1 MATSFCKTC
10 NGPKPIAEF
19 EITPSGNPRTECK
32 DCRAAKRRAAAKS
45 IAPKR
50 TTETVPKPERCIT
63 CNKGG
68 DEVEFTWRTDTVTGS
83 WRTECD
89 ACTTVR
95 ATKNCAAARASQI
108 AADPDGYRRRMAD
121 AHLDWS
127 HRNPDKVKEQMA
139 KTAAIPGRK
148 FRKLMSYAAQKG
160 IVIDMADRGALMAK
174 FSEACTYCAFSPAD
188 GDQLNNLDRVDTKGP
203 FSTAN
208 TIPCCAKCSVMK
220 GFFHDDEFITNVR
233 RIISHGTFLDLD
245 VASTSSGATSPPVTG
260 RQSEIQE
267 DLLTDAEKIELWA
280 SPCSLCGRTPAFG
293 IDDNVMPCCPDC
305 SFMKRDMA
313 SDEFKRHIVRI
324 DDHTRFMVLND
335 ITDLTLKA
343 FGTRVREPVAVLDDA
358 LVPVLVF
365 PSMDACA
372 RMIGTTSQA
381 VLKAVKTGGLCRKR
395 KWVRAT
401 PCMYRTQVCDTEQVK
416 ALIRTLRTA

>member
-10 NGPKPIAEF
+10 NGPKPIADF

-45 IAPKR
+45 IAAKR

-89 ACTTVR
+89 ACTTAR
-95 ATKNCAAARASQI
+95 ATKNSAAARASQL

-127 HRNPDKVKEQMA
+127 YRNRDKVKEQMA
-139 KTAAIPGRK
+139 KTGAIPDRK
-148 FRKLMSYAAQKG
+148 FKKLMSYAAQKG
-160 IVIDMADRGALMAK
+160 IVIELADRGALMAK
-174 FSEACTYCAFSPAD
+174 FSEACTYCAFTPAE
-188 GDQLNNLDRVDTKGP
+188 GDQLNNLDRVDTEGP

-208 TIPCCAKCSVMK
+208 TIPCCATCSVMK
-220 GFFHDDEFITNVR
+220 GFFHDDEFIANIR
-233 RIISHGTFLDLD
+233 RIISHDTSLDFGT
-245 VASTSSGATSPPVTG
+245 ASTSSVATHPPV
-260 RQSEIQE
+260 SEIQE
-267 DLLTDAEKIELWA
+267 DLLTEAEKIELWA
-280 SPCSLCGRTPAFG
+280 SPCGICGRAPALG
-293 IDDNVMPCCPDC
+293 IDVNGPCCPDC
-305 SFMKRDMA
+305 SFMKRDMPLG
-313 SDEFKRHIVRI
+313 EFMRHIARI
-324 DDHTRFMVLND
+324 NDHTRFMVLND

-343 FGTRVREPVAVLDDA
+343 FGTRVREPVAILDDTLA
-358 LVPVLVF
+358 PVLVF

-372 RMIGTTSQA
+372 RMIGTSSQA
-381 VLKAVKTGGLCRKR
+381 VLKAVKTGGFCRKR

-401 PCMYRTQVCDTEQVK
+401 PRMYRTQVGDAEQVK
-416 ALIRTLRTA
+416 TLLRALRTQS